1 MAPTAATV
9 LAELRELWERT
20 LTEIATAFP
29 GRGYDFWLER
39 ARQLFASRLE
49 LLLTEVSL

>member
-1 MAPTAATV
+1 MRN
-9 LAELRELWERT
+9 ELVEFLTDLRDLWERT
-20 LTEIATAFP
+20 LAEIAMGFP
-29 GRGYDFWLER
+29 GRSHEFWLER